1 VLVSERM
8 NRPVITVQPGMPIQ
22 DALDLMRRQRVRR
35 FPVVDEHGQLVG
47 IVSEKDLLNASPS
60 DATSLSIWELHF
72 LLSKITVGQVMTRE
86 VISVGEDTPIE
97 EAARIMADNK
107 IGGLPVVR
115 GREIVGIVTET
126 DVFGV
131 FLEMLGARTA
141 GVRASVLIANQP
153 GTLAALT
160 KAVYGQ
166 GGNILTLSTFLGESS
181 LNSLITFK
189 TEGVPLE
196 KLKEA
201 IRPSVVRIVDMR
213 ETKGA

>member
-1 VLVSERM
+1 M
-8 NRPVITVQPGMPIQ
+8 
-22 DALDLMRRQRVRR
+22 
-35 FPVVDEHGQLVG
+35 DEHGQLVG
-47 IVSEKDLLNASPS
+47 IVSEKDLLNAPS

-107 IGGLPVVR
+107 IGGLPGVR
-115 GREIVGIVTET
+115 GREIIGIVTET

-141 GVRASVLIANQP
+141 GVSASVLIANQP

-189 TEGVPLE
+189 AEGVPLE

-213 ETKGA
+213 ETNGA